1 MEHARTNKFLRAR
14 DETKIPQI
22 LVLKKEHV
30 DMDVNRNGSSSYAT
44 KTRFGGKVREIEI
57 EIGSDCD
64 DDNNGN
70 NTRLLF
76 SVDGEMVLEVRKLK
90 WKFRGNERVE
100 IDGVCVLI
108 CWDVH
113 DWLFENGGSDGDGHA
128 VFMFKFEE
136 NKVPGCC
143 GEERSEFGSR
153 KSWSSSSL
161 SMSSNSVG
169 GSCSVMEWS
178 SYEESEFLVPL
189 GLSLLVYAWRR

>member
-64 DDNNGN
+64 DDNKGN
-70 NTRLLF
+70 NMRLLF

-100 IDGVCVLI
+100 VDGVCVLI

-113 DWLFENGGSDGDGHA
+113 DWLFENGGDGHA

-136 NKVPGCC
+136 NKVQGCC
-143 GEERSEFGSR
+143 GEERSVFGSS

-178 SYEESEFLVPL
+178 SFEESEFLVPL
-189 GLSLLVYAWRR
+189 GFSLLVYAWRR

>member
-1 MEHARTNKFLRAR
+1 MEHARTNKFLRAH

-64 DDNNGN
+64 DDSNGN
-70 NTRLLF
+70 NARMLF

-108 CWDVH
+108 CWDLH
-113 DWLFENGGSDGDGHA
+113 DWLFENGGDGHA
-128 VFMFKFEE
+128 VFTFKFEE

-143 GEERSEFGSR
+143 GEERSEFGSC

-161 SMSSNSVG
+161 SMSSNFVG
-169 GSCSVMEWS
+169 GSYSVMEWS
-178 SYEESEFLVPL
+178 SFEESEFLVPH
-189 GLSLLVYAWRR
+189 GFSLLVYAWRR

>member
-1 MEHARTNKFLRAR
+1 MEHARTNKFLRAC
-14 DETKIPQI
+14 DETKNPQI

-30 DMDVNRNGSSSYAT
+30 DMDVNRNGSSSYTTTA
-44 KTRFGGKVREIEI
+44 RFGGKVREIEI
-57 EIGSDCD
+57 KIGSDCD

-76 SVDGEMVLEVRKLK
+76 SMDEEMVLEVRKLK

-113 DWLFENGGSDGDGHA
+113 DWLFENGGDRHV

-136 NKVPGCC
+136 NKVQGCC
-143 GEERSEFGSR
+143 EEERSVLGSC
-153 KSWSSSSL
+153 KSWSSSSI
-161 SMSSNSVG
+161 SMSSNFVG
-169 GSCSVMEWS
+169 RSCSIMEWS
-178 SYEESEFLVPL
+178 SFEESEFLVPL
-189 GLSLLVYAWRR
+189 GFSLLVYAWRT